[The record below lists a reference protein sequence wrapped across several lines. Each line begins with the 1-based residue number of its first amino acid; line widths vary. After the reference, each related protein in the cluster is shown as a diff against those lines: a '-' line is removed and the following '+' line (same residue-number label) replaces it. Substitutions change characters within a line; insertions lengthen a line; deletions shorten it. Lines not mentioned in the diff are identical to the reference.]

1 MNNSND
7 LRGLSRRRFLSR
19 VVPACSLVCLGAAGR
34 SLWGEPTGIR
44 QDQQEA
50 DKSPRNENMHKFDRE
65 FPRKLTNRQF
75 MDVMYGREFIPFL
88 KLMSAEIGEDRL
100 IPMLEKHSE
109 AEGLEVGTMLAK
121 QFGGSDFAIWKKIFQ
136 PDAPNLKVSLT
147 MSITED
153 TDTVHELK
161 VTECLWADVFLR
173 AGAGNLGRAA
183 KCHGDYAMATSFN
196 PRLKMVR
203 DKTLMQGHAYCNH
216 RYLLTG

>member
-7 LRGLSRRRFLSR
+7 LRGLSRRRFLTQ
-19 VVPACSLVCLGAAGR
+19 VMPACSLVCLGAAGR
-34 SLWGEPTGIR
+34 SLWGEPTGIL
-44 QDQQEA
+44 QEA
-50 DKSPRNENMHKFDRE
+50 DKTKHKFDQE
-65 FPRKLTNRQF
+65 FPQKLTNRQF
-75 MDVMYGREFIPFL
+75 MDLMYGREFIPFL
-88 KLMSAEIGEDRL
+88 KLMSAEIGEDKL

-121 QFGGSDFAIWKKIFQ
+121 RFGGSDFATWKKIFQ

-173 AGAGNLGRAA
+173 ADAGNLGRAA